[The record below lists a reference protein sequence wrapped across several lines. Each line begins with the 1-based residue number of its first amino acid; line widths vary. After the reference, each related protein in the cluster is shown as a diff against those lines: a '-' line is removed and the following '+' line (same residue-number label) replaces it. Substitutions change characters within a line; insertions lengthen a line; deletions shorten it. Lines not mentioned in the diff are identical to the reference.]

1 MTPAKMTLIL
11 PCYNEEQRLPLGP
24 CEEFLRA
31 NPSARLCFV
40 DDGSRD
46 GTRAMLEAFC
56 ARLPGAARV
65 LALPENRGKAGAV
78 RAGMLDFLADASA
91 GEYVGFWD
99 ADLATPLEEGPR
111 FVEILETRPG
121 LRCVVGSRKAQP
133 GARIQRN
140 PLRDWVGRAVAGLIR
155 GCLRLPVRD
164 TQCGAKMFRR
174 AEVAGLFGEPF
185 FSRWVFD
192 VEIFKRLR
200 VDKHTCASAVCEQP
214 LAEWRDVAGSKLKFY
229 HGVKIMLDLAR
240 IARAYRGGAP
250 RCFHT

>member
-11 PCYNEEQRLPLGP
+11 PCYNEEQRLPLGQ

-31 NPSARLCFV
+31 HPSARLCFV

-46 GTRAMLEAFC
+46 GTRAMLAAFC
-56 ARLPGAARV
+56 ARHPGAAKV
-65 LALPENRGKAGAV
+65 LALPENWGKAGAV

-91 GEYVGFWD
+91 GEYAAFWD
-99 ADLATPLEEGPR
+99 ADLATPLGESPR
-111 FVEILETRPG
+111 FMEILETRPG
-121 LRCVVGSRKAQP
+121 LRCVAGSRKAQEN
-133 GARIQRN
+133 AKIERN
-140 PLRDWVGRAVAGLIR
+140 PLRLAVAGVVARLIR
-155 GCLRLPVRD
+155 GCLRLPIRD

-185 FSRWVFD
+185 FSRWIFD

-200 VDKHTCASAVCEQP
+200 VDKHSCAAAVCELP

-240 IARAYRGGAP
+240 IAFHYR
-250 RCFHT
+250 